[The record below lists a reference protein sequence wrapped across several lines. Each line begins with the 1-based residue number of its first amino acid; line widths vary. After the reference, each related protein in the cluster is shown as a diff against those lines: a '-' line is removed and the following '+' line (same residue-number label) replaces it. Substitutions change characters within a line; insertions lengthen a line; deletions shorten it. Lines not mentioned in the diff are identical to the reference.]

1 MNGFDTISG
10 ILPAGVNAPFHAEQR
25 RERQLAALYELWRAV
40 PGVAVD
46 RLLQMLAERAA
57 SALDAHTC
65 SLLLRERGGD
75 TLTVAASFGLPQDV
89 AESARLLV
97 GERIAGRVAATGQ
110 PVLIVG
116 DPSHHPL
123 MAKGDG
129 EDADHERRMDVA
141 SALCA
146 PLLAGDGEVLGVL
159 CLSRLVPAAPFTE
172 GDLRVFSLFAAQA
185 GSVVAQVRVGADRA
199 RREQE
204 LAALGQV
211 AEAIR
216 ARLPENALL
225 ERLAEGVQ
233 EVIGFERC
241 QVWRRDPAGE
251 NGAETWT
258 LAAGRGFR
266 RGAHSLPADR
276 LDLPER
282 LRSLRGGVPRELAEL
297 AELDPAV
304 AEFARALGVTRGVVA
319 PVILRGD
326 CAAVVLADVA
336 PGGSRGFSSE
346 MIETLDLFV
355 GHVGV
360 AIENARLFEELARA
374 GREAAALERE
384 MARTAGLAALGQM
397 AATVAHELRNPLA
410 SIKGAAQ
417 FLLDDANDPALV
429 RDFLTIVVDEV
440 DGLSRLTTDLLTF
453 ARPPAPERALCDL
466 VAVVRGEADFLRA
479 ELEETGVT
487 LRETYAAPAWTTLDA
502 AQIGRALRNLLLNAA
517 QAMPDGGRLSLS
529 VQAAPNDAFELA
541 VSDTGPGVPEAIQ
554 ARLWE
559 PFFTTKARGTGLG
572 LAQVKQVVEAHDG
585 AIHVEDAPGGGAR
598 FVLRLPADKP
608 AGKPAQPSKKEDE

>member
-1 MNGFDTISG
+1 MNGYDTISNG
-10 ILPAGVNAPFHAEQR
+10 ISANVPSEAER

-40 PGVAVD
+40 PGTAVD

-57 SALDAHTC
+57 HALDAHTC

-75 TLTVAASFGLPQDV
+75 VLTMAASFGLAQDV
-89 AESARLLV
+89 ADSARLLV

-116 DPSHHPL
+116 DPFHHPL

-129 EDADHERRMDVA
+129 EDDTTAPAAPRQERRLDVA

-146 PLLAGDGEVLGVL
+146 PLLTGDGEVLGVL
-159 CLSRLVPAAPFTE
+159 CLSRLVPAVVFTD

-216 ARLPENALL
+216 ARLPEDALL
-225 ERLAEGVQ
+225 ERLAEGMQ

-241 QVWRRDPAGE
+241 QVWRRDTSPPRIGGGVL
-251 NGAETWT
+251 NSWT

-266 RGAHSLPADR
+266 RGMNSLPADHLELPDR
-276 LDLPER
+276 LQN
-282 LRSLRGGVPRELAEL
+282 LRSPRELSDLAAE
-297 AELDPAV
+297 DPAV

-319 PVILRGD
+319 PLILRGD

-336 PGGSRGFSSE
+336 PGGSSRFSSE
-346 MIETLDLFV
+346 MIETLGLFV

-360 AIENARLFEELARA
+360 AIENARLFEELAQA

-384 MARTAGLAALGQM
+384 MARTSSLAALGQM
-397 AATVAHELRNPLA
+397 AATVAHELRNPLS

-417 FLLDDANDPALV
+417 FLLDDSGDPALV

-440 DGLSRLTTDLLTF
+440 DGLGRLTTDLLTF
-453 ARPPAPERALCDL
+453 ARPPVPERALCDL

-479 ELEETGVT
+479 ELESAGVV
-487 LRETYAAPAWTTLDA
+487 LCETYAAPAWTILDA

-529 VQAAPNDAFELA
+529 VQPVPNGAYELA
-541 VSDTGPGVPEAIQ
+541 VSDTGPGVPQAIQ

-572 LAQVKQVVEAHDG
+572 LAQVKQVVEAHGG

-598 FVLRLPADKP
+598 FVVRLPADKP
-608 AGKPAQPSKKEDE
+608 AEESN